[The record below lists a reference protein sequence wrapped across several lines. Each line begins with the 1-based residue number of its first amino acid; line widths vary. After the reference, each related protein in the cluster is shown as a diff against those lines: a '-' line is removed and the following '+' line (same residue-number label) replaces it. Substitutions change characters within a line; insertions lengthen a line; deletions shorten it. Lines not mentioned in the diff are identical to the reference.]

1 MEVKIESKDQY
12 SIVFLEGEIDLYCSG
27 EARKAILSQI
37 GEMKHVMVDLSQVK
51 YIDSSAIASLV
62 EGIQMARHA
71 ELEFSLIAVSSEAM
85 QVIKL
90 ARLDKVFKIY
100 ATYNDALTGTV

>member
-1 MEVKIESKDQY
+1 MDIRIETKDKC

-27 EARKAILSQI
+27 DARKAILSQI
-37 GEMKHVMVDLSQVK
+37 GAMKHVMVDLSQVK

-71 ELEFSLIAVSSEAM
+71 ELEFSLISVSAEAM

-90 ARLDKVFKIY
+90 ARLDKVFNIY
-100 ATYNDALTGTV
+100 DTFNDALSGMV